1 MIVTDP
7 ISDLL
12 TRIRNGH
19 MAKHDKVDIPSS
31 RVKQEIVRILKDEG
45 YIKNFKVVEPK
56 GSFPSIRVYLK
67 YSNEGKPVIHGLKRV
82 SKPGRR
88 IYRGKDSIPKVLNGI
103 GISIVTTSQGI
114 MTDKRAREVGVGG
127 EVLCNVW

>member
-1 MIVTDP
+1 MVTDP
-7 ISDLL
+7 IADLL

-19 MAKHDKVDIPSS
+19 MANHDKVDIPSS

-45 YIKNFKVVEPK
+45 FIKNFKVVEPR

-67 YSNEGKPVIHGLKRV
+67 YGHEGKPVIHGLKRV

-88 IYRGKDSIPKVLNGI
+88 IYRGKHQMPKVLGGM
-103 GISIVTTSQGI
+103 GISIITTSQGI
-114 MTDKRAREVGVGG
+114 MTDRKALELGVGG
-127 EVLCNVW
+127 EILCSVW

>member
-1 MIVTDP
+1 MLTDP
-7 ISDLL
+7 ISDYL

-67 YSNEGKPVIHGLKRV
+67 YNNDGHPVIHGLKRV

-88 IYRGKDSIPKVLNGI
+88 MYRGKDKLPKVLGGL
-103 GISIVTTSQGI
+103 GISIITTSQGI
-114 MTDKRAREVGVGG
+114 MTDRQARELGVGG
-127 EVLCNVW
+127 EILCSVW